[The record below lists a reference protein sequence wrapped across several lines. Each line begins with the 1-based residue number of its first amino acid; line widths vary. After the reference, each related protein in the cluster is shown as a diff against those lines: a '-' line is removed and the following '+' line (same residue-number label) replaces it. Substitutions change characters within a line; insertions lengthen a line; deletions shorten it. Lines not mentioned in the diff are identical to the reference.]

1 MRLDVCG
8 VDGEV
13 EGWWTFGAFVSGLT
27 VIIGAAVGLWG
38 GRGAGVEVG
47 KNVREGTLK

>member
-1 MRLDVCG
+1 M
-8 VDGEV
+8 
-13 EGWWTFGAFVSGLT
+13 
-27 VIIGAAVGLWG
+27 IIGAAVGLWG